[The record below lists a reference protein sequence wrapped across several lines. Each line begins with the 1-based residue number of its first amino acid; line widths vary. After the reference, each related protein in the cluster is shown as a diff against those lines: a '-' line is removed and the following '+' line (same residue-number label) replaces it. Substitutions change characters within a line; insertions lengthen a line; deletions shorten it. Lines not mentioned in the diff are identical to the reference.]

1 MADKKFYWIK
11 LKTDFFNRA
20 DIDFLLSQ
28 QNGCQYV
35 VLYQM
40 LCLNT
45 ANNDGKLET
54 RIGEVIVPFNAE
66 KVVRDCKYF
75 DIDTVNV
82 AMTLYRKMGLIYE
95 QEDGTLRISKYEE
108 MVGSETSSAK
118 AMREWR
124 NKKKL
129 LQCDN
134 NVIEEKDI
142 DNRDQI
148 IENKEEEIDID
159 PDTEKKKKKK
169 KKKKDNEIP
178 PKQLEEEFET
188 LWKLYPRK
196 NSKKDALRHYK
207 TSRNKGTEYN
217 DVLNGLYAFLDYI
230 KVNKIE
236 IQYIKH
242 GSTWFNQECWNDDYS
257 LINKK
262 RTLKDISMAEIDE
275 AIRLERERSG
285 NNQ

>member
-196 NSKKDALRHYK
+196 NSKKDALKHYK